1 VRVPGIV
8 RYGAYVPFFRLQRT
22 GFGAGKGERAV
33 ASYDED
39 ALSMAVEAG
48 REALRGAPEVH
59 GVLFATTSPPYAEK
73 LNASTLHAAL
83 HLPHRVSAA
92 DLAGS
97 TRGGLA
103 GLLLAADI
111 ARSGRRTL
119 VCASDVIVGAPE
131 GARERIGGDAACA
144 FIVGDDAEALARV
157 IGRASLTDEV
167 LDTWRTPE
175 DRFARA
181 WEERFGA
188 EVLGPLLRE
197 AAVGALQD
205 AGLQPADLSALIV
218 DSTNERAAGTLA
230 KALGVKTEQVAD
242 TLSQSVGRAGAA
254 AAGLALAQVLDRAK
268 PGDRVAVVVGADGAD
283 AVVLE
288 VTPRIAAAR
297 PRRSVARW
305 LAAKRNDLGYQTYLK
320 WRGVLPFEPPRRP
333 DPDRPAAPPM
343 HRAERW
349 KYAFIGS
356 RCTACQAVNLPPQ
369 RVCVACGAVDQ
380 MTPEPMA
387 DAGCRIATYTVD
399 RLAYSLQPPVVA
411 AVVDFERGGRMQCE
425 LTDMDPNQVA
435 IGDELEMTFR
445 RLFTVNGV
453 HNYFWKAR
461 PQR

>member
-1 VRVPGIV
+1 LPGIV
-8 RYGAYVPFFRLQRT
+8 RYGAYVPFFRLPRT
-22 GFGAGKGERAV
+22 ALGAGKGERAV

-39 ALSMAVEAG
+39 SVSMAVEAA
-48 REALRGAPEVH
+48 REALPSGQEIH
-59 GVLFATTSPPYAEK
+59 GVLLATTSPPYAEK

-83 HLPHRVSAA
+83 NLPSGIWAA
-92 DLAGS
+92 DLGAS
-97 TRGGLA
+97 TRAGMV

-111 ARSGRRTL
+111 APSGRRTL
-119 VCASDVIVGAPE
+119 VCASDVVVGAPE
-131 GARERIGGDAACA
+131 GARERGGGDAACA
-144 FIVGDDAEALARV
+144 FLVGGESEAIARV
-157 IGRASLTDEV
+157 IGRASLTDEL

-175 DRFARA
+175 ERFPHA

-188 EVLGPLLRE
+188 EVLGPLLHE
-197 AAVGALQD
+197 VAVGALRS
-205 AGLQPADLSALIV
+205 AGIQPADLSVLIV
-218 DSTNERAAGTLA
+218 DSTNERAAASLP
-230 KALGVKTEQVAD
+230 KALGVKAEQVSD
-242 TLSQSVGRAGAA
+242 TLSLSVGRSGAA
-254 AAGLALAQVLDRAK
+254 AAGLALAHALDSAK
-268 PGDRVAVVVGADGAD
+268 PGDRIAVVVGADGAD

-288 VTPRIAAAR
+288 VTPRIASGR
-297 PRRSVARW
+297 PARSVARW
-305 LAAKRNDLGYQTYLK
+305 IAAKRSDLAYHSYLK

-333 DPDRPAAPPM
+333 DPERPAAPPM
-343 HRAERW
+343 HRSERW

-356 RCTACQAVNLPPQ
+356 RCTVCHAVNLPPQ

-380 MTPEPMA
+380 MKPEPMA
-387 DAGCRIATYTVD
+387 DARCRIATYTLD

-445 RLFTVNGV
+445 RLFSVNGV